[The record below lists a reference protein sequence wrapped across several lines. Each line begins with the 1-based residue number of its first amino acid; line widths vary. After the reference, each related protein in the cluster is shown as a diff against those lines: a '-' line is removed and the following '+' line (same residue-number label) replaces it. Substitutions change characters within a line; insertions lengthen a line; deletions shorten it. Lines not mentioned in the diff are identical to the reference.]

1 MGKLKDDLLPS
12 KDSADPIAS
21 SEAAPAP
28 SAPSAPEAQVEAVK
42 PVEPAPGQKMVS
54 VTPRDSFGTSIG
66 GIWYSFV
73 KGQAI
78 QVPENVKQVLK
89 ETDKL

>member
-28 SAPSAPEAQVEAVK
+28 LASEAQVEAVK

-73 KGQAI
+73 KGQAV

>member
-1 MGKLKDDLLPS
+1 MAKKENDLQLPS
-12 KDSADPIAS
+12 KDSADPILSA
-21 SEAAPAP
+21 EAPP
-28 SAPSAPEAQVEAVK
+28 PGPEAQVEAVK
-42 PVEPAPGQKMVS
+42 PAEPAPGQKLVT

-66 GIWYSFV
+66 GIWYTFV